1 MTLHENHHIS
11 DCLSTLDDFHNRKFF
26 KENRSNKLALQQWSS
41 VEQKKKKKP
50 KNFPYNNG
58 VCGKMDA

>member
-11 DCLSTLDDFHNRKFF
+11 DCLWTLDDFHIKKNF

-41 VEQKKKKKP
+41 VEQKKP
-50 KNFPYNNG
+50 KNFPWRNG
-58 VCGKMDA
+58 VCGKMDT